1 MINDEAITCLSKL
14 PTNLELDASSLID
27 VGKAIKQMTS
37 GKAPSPDTIPVE
49 VFKTYGES
57 IRN

>member
-1 MINDEAITCLSKL
+1 MPLKL
-14 PTNLELDASSLID
+14 PTNLELDASSLIE